1 MGDERAETYLRVLAE
16 SKFRG
21 VLRPP
26 EWQPDLLGMPPPA
39 GGWPEAQMSSIRDI
53 GPYVLLP
60 VASAALILAAAGLLD
75 EEFGD
80 RLGADFRAA
89 LMVRSRTF
97 GERSGGVGQLF
108 EVRRGASPPPGGAA
122 RLLWL
127 TPIGQTLRVA
137 SDRAPLD
144 LHLMTLVRGPAEV
157 AITTVIRMHWPDDGS
172 SADLEMTGAGVQH
185 LPYDQL
191 WMTDDRGAQ
200 YSIELDGDGGT
211 ATWQG
216 VARLLPPPPPG
227 IRWLDLIADGTNR
240 LLRLDLDPKTVETA
254 KTAETHANG
263 ACAGPGEVTVEENLG
278 ITGAERLLATEAE
291 GILTGAWN
299 LRGPGVA
306 PELGEITT
314 VLADAGALAP
324 DSRTPGQLAA
334 LCQQLGVVQHKIT
347 APPDADIPGP
357 WASIVAQRQARG
369 AGGGAEGFVPLATVL
384 PDIDGTRFA
393 LAGLSS
399 AAGQSYLHVA
409 ASGLPEQARR
419 LRPGWRP
426 GFSVWLRD
434 TAGHWHLA
442 TPSDRLTRTGDTVVL
457 PLRLTPPLAV
467 MPDTLELVV
476 TGPSARLRAIVPVRD
491 SMEIRDSTERGTLG
505 A

>member
-1 MGDERAETYLRVLAE
+1 VGDERAETYLRVLAE
-16 SKFRG
+16 SKFR
-21 VLRPP
+21 
-26 EWQPDLLGMPPPA
+26 D
-39 GGWPEAQMSSIRDI
+39 
-53 GPYVLLP
+53 GPYGLLP
-60 VASAALILAAAGLLD
+60 VDSAGLILAAAGLLD
-75 EEFGD
+75 DGFGAH
-80 RLGADFRAA
+80 LVADLRAA
-89 LMVRSRTF
+89 LTVRSSTF
-97 GERSGGVGQLF
+97 GERYGGVGRLF
-108 EVRRGASPPPGGAA
+108 EDRGRGSPPPAGAA
-122 RLLWL
+122 RPLRL

-172 SADLEMTGAGVQH
+172 SADLEMSGAGVQH

-227 IRWLDLIADGTNR
+227 IGWLDLIADGTTR
-240 LLRLDLDPKTVETA
+240 LARLDLTA
-254 KTAETHANG
+254 ATSQAAEA
-263 ACAGPGEVTVEENLG
+263 VIVEENPG

-291 GILTGAWN
+291 DILTSAWN
-299 LRGPGVA
+299 LRGPVVA

-314 VLADAGALAP
+314 VLADAGALAA
-324 DSRTPGQLAA
+324 DSRTPGRLAA
-334 LCQQLGVVQHKIT
+334 LCQQLGVTQHGIT
-347 APPDADIPGP
+347 APPDAGLPSQ
-357 WASIVAQRQARG
+357 WASIVAQRRAR
-369 AGGGAEGFVPLATVL
+369 AADGGAEGFVPLAIAL

-426 GFSVWLRD
+426 GFSWWLRD

-442 TPSDRLTRTGDTVVL
+442 SPSDRLTRTDDTVVL

-467 MPDTLELVV
+467 LPEMLDLVV
-476 TGPSARLRAIVPVRD
+476 TGPSTRLSATVPVRPA
-491 SMEIRDSTERGTLG
+491 RK
-505 A
+505 